1 MHIRSQTPYGSKE
14 CVRKRKTGAN
24 QHAFL
29 LQNCFHNLDSLKR
42 NGVVCRSILFM
53 FLFASLLFAYNVWG
67 EERPSER
74 WMLPRQFGCIELP
87 IERIHINSFS
97 IPYFSFSYEL
107 WMWKKTR
114 TKWLEP
120 SFSSI
125 LAGAGYCLHIANIV
139 CRTCTYFSHSYTFA
153 SAIRQCVL
161 FYRRRVSC
169 ERWVQRTQRTRVCL
183 CMCARARARALE
195 QPIDGGDTCMRTIY
209 IWVWIK
215 IVE

>member
-29 LQNCFHNLDSLKR
+29 LQNCFHNLDSLER

-67 EERPSER
+67 EERLSER
-74 WMLPRQFGCIELP
+74 WMLPRQFACIELP

-107 WMWKKTR
+107 WMQKKDAN
-114 TKWLEP
+114 EM
-120 SFSSI
+120 I
-125 LAGAGYCLHIANIV
+125 GAVFFFDSGW
-139 CRTCTYFSHSYTFA
+139 RW
-153 SAIRQCVL
+153 VL
-161 FYRRRVSC
+161 FAHSKYSMSHMYLLQWLLHVRIGDPPVCIVLSTSC
-169 ERWVQRTQRTRVCL
+169 ELWAVSAAHTANSGVSVHVCL
-183 CMCARARARALE
+183 RALV
-195 QPIDGGDTCMRTIY
+195 PRNSR
-209 IWVWIK
+209 
-215 IVE
+215 